1 MLLPNELLQG
11 VLLRRYKRF
20 LADIRVDDGTV
31 ITVHCPNS
39 GSMLGCSDPGSLVV
53 LSRSE
58 NPARKY
64 PWSLEMVRRQD
75 FWIGVH
81 TGRTNLLVREGLEQG
96 QIDAFGTIEA
106 IRQEVC
112 VPGGSRLDFLLETAS
127 GPLYLEVKHCSLAQ
141 NGVGMFPDAVTARGA
156 RHMQELGDLA
166 AAGTQAAVLFCVQRA
181 DAACCTVADH
191 IDAAYGQ
198 AVRDAAARGVRFLA
212 WQAEVLPQ
220 SLQMTRQ
227 LPFFLDH
234 SSAVA

>member
-1 MLLPNELLQG
+1 MLLPRKQLQG

-20 LADIRVDDGTV
+20 LADIRLADGKTL
-31 ITVHCPNS
+31 TVHCPNS

-64 PWSLEMVRRQD
+64 PWTLEMVRRQD

-81 TGRTNLLVREGLEQG
+81 TGRTNRLVREGLEQG
-96 QIDAFGTIEA
+96 QIDAFGTIA
-106 IRQEVC
+106 GIRQEVC

-127 GPLYLEVKHCSLAQ
+127 GSLYLEVKHCSLAED
-141 NGVGMFPDAVTARGA
+141 GVALFPDAVTTRGA
-156 RHMQELGDLA
+156 RHMRDLGELA
-166 AAGTQAAVLFCVQRA
+166 AAGMQAAVLFCVQRT
-181 DAACCTVADH
+181 DATRCTVADH

-212 WQAEVLPQ
+212 WQVEVLPQ
-220 SLQMTRQ
+220 TLRMTRQ
-227 LPFFLDH
+227 LPFFLNRGDTRG
-234 SSAVA
+234 